1 MSNTPLRVLVAH
13 RPPLAFVDEAN
24 TAQPI
29 FSGYLVDLL
38 PTLLQQAK
46 VQSTYGLYA
55 FQGPGGKQLSN
66 GSWTGVMG
74 ELTTHHADMALFP
87 LTLTSQRSHYIEH
100 TQSFM
105 DDGYG
110 MLVKTRQI
118 DSGYSFLLPFQP
130 LTWALFL
137 LALVAVMVIISVLDG
152 ITRRARLRA
161 IERTH
166 GVVRVQR
173 VRKRDKLMGHVIET
187 VMMAV
192 GSGSTPTTRSCSV
205 KVMFVAWA
213 IFCVI
218 MLSAYTAN
226 LTANLTVNQI
236 GTAIKSLSDL
246 AQMPLPFGVPADSS
260 IAVYFSSSSD
270 QGARSL
276 RPKMT
281 EYADGAAAV
290 EAVRDGKISAYINDY
305 PTVQFFTQVWCM
317 CFFSLY

>member
-1 MSNTPLRVLVAH
+1 MQASAMAVDVALAQYTTSIKQPPQFHRLRPALICKA
-13 RPPLAFVDEAN
+13 AFE
-24 TAQPI
+24 
-29 FSGYLVDLL
+29 LL
-38 PTLLQQAK
+38 LRHFL
-46 VQSTYGLYA
+46 SC
-55 FQGPGGKQLSN
+55 QGPGGKQLSN

-173 VRKRDKLMGHVIET
+173 VRKRGKT
-187 VMMAV
+187 A
-192 GSGSTPTTRSCSV
+192 
-205 KVMFVAWA
+205 
-213 IFCVI
+213 
-218 MLSAYTAN
+218 MLPSF
-226 LTANLTVNQI
+226 L
-236 GTAIKSLSDL
+236 
-246 AQMPLPFGVPADSS
+246 
-260 IAVYFSSSSD
+260 
-270 QGARSL
+270 
-276 RPKMT
+276 
-281 EYADGAAAV
+281 
-290 EAVRDGKISAYINDY
+290 
-305 PTVQFFTQVWCM
+305 
-317 CFFSLY
+317 